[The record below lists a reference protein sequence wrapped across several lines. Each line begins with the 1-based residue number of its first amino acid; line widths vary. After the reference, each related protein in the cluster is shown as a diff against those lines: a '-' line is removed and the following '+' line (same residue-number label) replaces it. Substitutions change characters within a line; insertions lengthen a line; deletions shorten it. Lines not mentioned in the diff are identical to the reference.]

1 MQKNK
6 VLVVAAHPDDETI
19 GCGGS
24 LSRHAKEK
32 DEIAVITLTNGVSSR
47 EQVIEKDLVNRNI
60 AAEKAINILGANW
73 IAKGD
78 FPDNAMDS
86 IPLLEIIKFIEE
98 IKDKFDPD
106 IIYTHSPSDLNV
118 DHKIVT
124 TATLTAFRPQ
134 PGERNSEIRL
144 FETPSATDF
153 SVEELDGTFSP
164 NLFINIENFWQSKLD
179 ALSCYDTEIRD
190 YPHSRSY
197 KKIESLAQ
205 FRGSQSGLELAEA
218 FMLVRKITR

>member
-1 MQKNK
+1 MRENK
-6 VLVVAAHPDDETI
+6 VLVIAAHPDDETI

-24 LSRHAKEK
+24 LLRHASEN
-32 DEIAVITLTNGVSSR
+32 DEIAVITLTNGVGSR
-47 EQVIEKDLVNRNI
+47 KQAKEKDLIHREI

-73 IAKGD
+73 IARGD

-86 IPLLEIIKFIEE
+86 VPLLEIVKFIEE
-98 IKDKFDPD
+98 IKNKYDPD
-106 IIYTHSPSDLNV
+106 IIYSHSPSDLNV
-118 DHKIVT
+118 DHKVVT
-124 TATLTAFRPQ
+124 SATLTSFRPQ
-134 PGERNSEIRL
+134 PGEKNSEIRL
-144 FETPSATDF
+144 FEVPSATDY
-153 SVEELDGTFSP
+153 SIEELEGSFNP

-179 ALSCYDTEIRD
+179 ALSCYDAEIRE

-218 FMLVRKITR
+218 FALVRKINR